1 MADRKISNAAFITGW
16 ILTILPCLLFIGGG
30 AMALIAPSKEMNEGF
45 EKMGW
50 QAHHMRLICA
60 LEILCAILYLIP
72 ATSVLGAILLTGYL
86 GGAVATHVRVD
97 DHNWFIAIL
106 FGIVIWLGLFLRD
119 TRLRDLIPL
128 RT

>member
-1 MADRKISNAAFITGW
+1 MANGSPSKIEKIVGW
-16 ILTILPCLLFIGGG
+16 ILTALPAVIFIAGG
-30 AMALIAPSKEMNEGF
+30 AFALIAPSPEMKDGF

-50 QAHHMRLICA
+50 PAHHMRLICA
-60 LEILCAILYLIP
+60 LEIICGIIYLIP

-97 DHNWFIAIL
+97 DRNWFIAIIV
-106 FGIVIWLGLFLRD
+106 GIIIWLGVYLRD
-119 TRLRDLIPL
+119 TRLRQLIPL